1 MTSVTHLLRTWII
14 PPALMMLVLL
24 GCQQK
29 QNQDLSSRTA
39 PDSLTVVAGMLLNK
53 GVEYYSQGYYL
64 KAIESYRQALS
75 QYGDFPEAHYN
86 MGLAFRRMNQID
98 SAIVSYGKALALKN
112 DYPQALNN
120 LAFIYLQY
128 RPDLTQA
135 LPLAQRAV
143 MLRPLNPDFLDTYAR
158 ILFGMG
164 EVDSAIVVLEKAIFL
179 SEKPEEMQKRL
190 DIYKSVQQTAK
201 K

>member
-1 MTSVTHLLRTWII
+1 MTRIFRNWIMLL
-14 PPALMMLVLL
+14 AFMMLVLF
-24 GCQQK
+24 GCQRK
-29 QNQDLSSRTA
+29 SDQDLGARRA
-39 PDSLTVVAGMLLNK
+39 PDSLMVEAGMLLNK

-64 KAIESYRQALS
+64 KAIESYRQALTK
-75 QYGDFPEAHYN
+75 YGDFPEAHYN
-86 MGLAFRRMNQID
+86 MGLAFRKMNQID
-98 SAIVSYGKALALKN
+98 SAIVSYGKALALNN

-158 ILFGMG
+158 VLFGLG
-164 EVDSAIVVLEKAIFL
+164 DVDSAIVVLEKAIFL
-179 SEKPEEMQKRL
+179 SENPDEMQKRL
-190 DIYKSVQQTAK
+190 DVYKSVKRPEK

>member
-1 MTSVTHLLRTWII
+1 VTRILRLWVI
-14 PPALMMLVLL
+14 PSALTVVLLL

-29 QNQDLSSRTA
+29 NDQNLSTGKA
-39 PDSLTVVAGMLLNK
+39 PDSLIVEAGMLLNK

-64 KAIESYRQALS
+64 KAIESYRQALTK
-75 QYGDFPEAHYN
+75 YGDFPEAHYN
-86 MGLAFRRMNQID
+86 MGLAFRKMNQID

-128 RPDLTQA
+128 KPDLTQA

-164 EVDSAIVVLEKAIFL
+164 QVDSAIVVLEKAIFL
-179 SEKPEEMQKRL
+179 SENPVEMQKRL
-190 DIYKSVQQTAK
+190 DVYKSVKQPAK

>member
-1 MTSVTHLLRTWII
+1 VTRILGYCII
-14 PPALMMLVLL
+14 PLSLMMLVFF

-29 QNQDLSSRTA
+29 SDQDLSSKTA
-39 PDSLTVVAGMLLNK
+39 PDSLMVEACMLLNK
-53 GVEYYSQGYYL
+53 GVEFYNQGYYL
-64 KAIESYRQALS
+64 KAIESYRQALTK
-75 QYGDFPEAHYN
+75 YGDFPEAHYN
-86 MGLAFRRMNQID
+86 MGLAFRKMNQID
-98 SAIVSYGKALALKN
+98 SAIVSYGKALALNN

-135 LPLAQRAV
+135 LPLSQRAV

-158 ILFGMG
+158 VLFGMG

-179 SEKPEEMQKRL
+179 SENSAEMQKRL
-190 DIYKSVQQTAK
+190 DVFKSVKQPAK